1 MEPWTTGQAGRMN
14 RAIKDASVNNA
25 RERLATY
32 QYICKYGHGSLIASP
47 PTLPATMRNHAPN
60 RTFHSRA

>member
-1 MEPWTTGQAGRMN
+1 MN